1 MATESKPLLNS
12 GACLWPAALIVWGP
26 GSAPGRH
33 SHHCAQL
40 QVALTGTLRVRS
52 RSGARW
58 RRCRAVVVRP
68 NADHEI
74 DGTGAFVV
82 IGFIGAQSSLG
93 KAVVG
98 HARSAIRIVSN
109 ADVARWRGALGDAA
123 ALDSARVERW
133 MASTLMGGNGHTSRV
148 HPGVERVMRMLR
160 RHSLDNRTTSLV
172 ELSRVAGLSPSRFA
186 HVFTESI
193 GVPLRPYKRWL
204 RLQCAAREL
213 VMGRTVTQAAHVA
226 GFADAAHLTRTFRRT
241 LGARPRELIQRDTTH
256 DRRDE

>member
-52 RSGARW
+52 RVGAPW
-58 RRCRAVVVRP
+58 RRCRAVVVTP

-82 IGFIGAQSSLG
+82 IGFIGAESLLG
-93 KAVVG
+93 KTLVERT
-98 HARSAIRIVSN
+98 RSTIGIVSN
-109 ADVARWRGALGDAA
+109 ADAARWRAALGDATT
-123 ALDSARVERW
+123 LNSARVERW
-133 MASTLMGGNGHTSRV
+133 MASTLMAGNGSSSRV
-148 HPGVERVMRMLR
+148 HPGVERVMRMLG
-160 RHSLDNRTTSLV
+160 RHSLDSRTTSLAALA
-172 ELSRVAGLSPSRFA
+172 EVAGLSPSRFA
-186 HVFTESI
+186 HVFTEAI

-204 RLQCAAREL
+204 RLQRAAREL

-241 LGARPRELIQRDTTH
+241 LGATPRELIRRATTH

>member
-1 MATESKPLLNS
+1 MTESKRLLNS
-12 GACLWPAALIVWGP
+12 GACVWPAALIVWGP

-52 RSGARW
+52 RVGEPW
-58 RRCRAVVVRP
+58 RRCRAVVVKP

-82 IGFIGAQSSLG
+82 IGFVGAESLLG
-93 KAVVG
+93 KAIVG
-98 HARSAIRIVSN
+98 RTRSTIGIVSD
-109 ADVARWRGALGDAA
+109 ADAARWRSALGDAPMLNA
-123 ALDSARVERW
+123 ARVERW
-133 MASTLMGGNGHTSRV
+133 MASTLIGGNGHASRV
-148 HPGVERVMRMLR
+148 HPGVQGVVRMLS
-160 RHSLDNRTTSLV
+160 RHSLDSRTTSLAA
-172 ELSRVAGLSPSRFA
+172 LSKLAGLSPSRFA

-204 RLQCAAREL
+204 RLQRAAREL

-241 LGARPRELIQRDTTH
+241 LGATPRELIQRAATH
-256 DRRDE
+256 DRRDG